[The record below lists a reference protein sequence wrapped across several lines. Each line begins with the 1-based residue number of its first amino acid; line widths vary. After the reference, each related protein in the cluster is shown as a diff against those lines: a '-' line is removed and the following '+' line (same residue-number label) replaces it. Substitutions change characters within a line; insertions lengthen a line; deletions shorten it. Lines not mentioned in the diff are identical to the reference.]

1 MIKTFIPEALKR
13 GRREGKKEGL
23 QEGLQEGKKL
33 GVQQAK
39 AEVAGNLLQLGVDI
53 DTIAGATGLSPD
65 EIAKI
70 KP

>member
-23 QEGLQEGKKL
+23 QEGKKL

-39 AEVAGNLLQLGVDI
+39 TEVAGNLLQLGVDI